1 LAAQIIL
8 GLTLIVSLIGFRAPA
23 VIQHNLFRPYW
34 LLPKRQYWTVISSGF
49 IHADVGHLLFNLL
62 TFYYFAFP
70 LQAVIGPGRFTA
82 LYLLSLVLSSTGTF
96 FKHRREPEYAS
107 LGASGAILAVLF
119 AMIVYFPRSRISLLF
134 LPIPI
139 PAPLFAVLYLAYT
152 MYSARRARGRI
163 NHDAHL
169 DGALTGLA
177 FVAITDPAAW
187 ARAWHVVLRLD

>member
-1 LAAQIIL
+1 MAAQVIL
-8 GLTLIVSLIGFRAPA
+8 GLTLIISAIGFSSPA

-34 LLPKRQYWTVISSGF
+34 FLPKRQYWTIISSGF
-49 IHADVGHLLFNLL
+49 IHADVAHLLFNLV
-62 TFYYFAFP
+62 TFYSFGP
-70 LQAVIGPGRFTA
+70 LLQQIIGPGRFTA
-82 LYLLSLVLSSTGTF
+82 LYVISLLLSNSGTY
-96 FKHRREPEYAS
+96 FKHRREPEYAC

-119 AMIVYFPRSRISLLF
+119 ATIVYLPRLRLSMFF

-139 PAPLFAVLYLAYT
+139 PAPLFAVLYLAFT
-152 MYSARRARGRI
+152 IYSARQSRGRI

-187 ARAWHVVLRLD
+187 VRAVHGVLG

>member
-8 GLTLIVSLIGFRAPA
+8 GLTLVVSLIGFRAPA
-23 VIQHNLFRPYW
+23 VIQYNLFRPYW

-49 IHADVGHLLFNLL
+49 IHADVGHLLFN
-62 TFYYFAFP
+62 P

-82 LYLLSLVLSSTGTF
+82 LYLVSLVLSSTGTF

-119 AMIVYFPRSRISLLF
+119 AMIVYFPRSSIRLLF

-152 MYSARRARGRI
+152 MYSARQSRGRI

-177 FVAITDPAAW
+177 FVAITDPGAW
-187 ARAWHVVLRLD
+187 ARAWHVVLG

>member
-1 LAAQIIL
+1 MAAQIIL
-8 GLTLIVSLIGFRAPA
+8 GLTLVVSLIGFRAPA
-23 VIQHNLFRPYW
+23 VIQYNLFRPYW

-62 TFYYFAFP
+62 TFYFFAFP

-82 LYLLSLVLSSTGTF
+82 LYLVSLVLSSTGTF

-119 AMIVYFPRSRISLLF
+119 AMIVYFPRSSIRLLF

-152 MYSARRARGRI
+152 MYSARQSRGRI

-177 FVAITDPAAW
+177 FVAITDPGAW
-187 ARAWHVVLRLD
+187 ARAWHVVLG